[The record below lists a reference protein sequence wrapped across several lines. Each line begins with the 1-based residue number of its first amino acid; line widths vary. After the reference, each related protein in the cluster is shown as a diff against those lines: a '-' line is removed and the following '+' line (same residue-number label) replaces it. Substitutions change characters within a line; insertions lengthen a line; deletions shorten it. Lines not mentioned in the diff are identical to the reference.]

1 MALPISSISL
11 ANTFGQW
18 IIVTQNIVTELNALD
33 NNIKNG
39 SLTKNSGTFFI
50 NSSGVGLAVANTA
63 TFGNIQVAN
72 NSIFQGNVSFNR
84 PITVNTTSSLVSGVD
99 IRENII
105 TFSTITPKVDTYISV
120 NRGIGFSNAQMRW
133 LESSKKWQIRN
144 VDSPASYF
152 DIITSNN
159 TATTTTTGIVQ
170 LNDDY
175 NSSSTTQAAT
185 INAVRKAY
193 NALSGGVSYSIV
205 YDKANSAYDLANTAY
220 GRANAAYDL
229 AASAAGGGISK
240 IVGTTGSALPLAG
253 EVFFTSTNGV
263 TLVGSANTV
272 TVNTPQN
279 LRVSDSPT
287 FNRVSVADAENYF
300 SQGNLFLRSSA
311 APVTFSMRSTSGTG
325 SFWIVNSSNKINFY
339 SNTSAN
345 STSWNNTAGYYD
357 ITTKGWLFNGHST
370 FANNLTVSET
380 FFANAI
386 GNTTFKNVTGT
397 TYSVKNNETVI
408 LGDSATSS
416 TIELPSSPNPGNFV
430 TISVGNHTST
440 TISRNGSNIMGLSE
454 NLTLDIANV
463 SITLIYSG
471 DSTLGWKIV

>member
-63 TFGNIQVAN
+63 TFGNIQVSN
-72 NSIFQGNVSFNR
+72 NSVFQGNVSFNR
-84 PITVNTTSSLVSGVD
+84 PITVNTSSSLISGVE
-99 IRENII
+99 IKENII
-105 TFSTITPKVDTYISV
+105 TFSTITPKVDTYIAI

-159 TATTTTTGIVQ
+159 TATTTTAGIVQ

-175 NSSSTTQAAT
+175 NSTSTTQAAT

-193 NALSGGVSYSIV
+193 NALSGGIDYSIV
-205 YDKANSAYDLANTAY
+205 YNKANSAYDLANSAY

-229 AASAAGGGISK
+229 AASAAGGGIAK
-240 IVGTTGSALPLAG
+240 IVGTSGSALPLSG
-253 EVFFTSTNGV
+253 EVFFTSTNGI

-287 FNRVSVADAENYF
+287 FNRVNVADSDNYL
-300 SQGNLFLRSSA
+300 SQGNLYLKSAASTPATILLRS
-311 APVTFSMRSTSGTG
+311 VSGTG
-325 SFWIVNSSNKINFY
+325 SFWLVNSSNKLNFY

-345 STSWNNTAGYYD
+345 SVSWNNTAGYYD
-357 ITTKGWLFNGHST
+357 ITNKGWIFNGHST
-370 FANNLTVSET
+370 FANNLTIAET
-380 FFANAI
+380 LYTNSI
-386 GNTTFKNVTGT
+386 GNTTFKSVTGT
-397 TYSVKNNETVI
+397 YAVKNNETII
-408 LGDSATSS
+408 LNDNASSA
-416 TIELPSSPNPGNFV
+416 TIELPSSPKLGNFV
-430 TISVGNHTST
+430 TIGVGNYKN
-440 TISRNGSNIMGLSE
+440 TIINRNGSNIMGLSE
-454 NLTLDIANV
+454 NLTIDVANV
-463 SITLIYSG
+463 SITLVYSG
-471 DSTLGWKIV
+471 DSTLGWKII